1 MKLFA
6 NPWAMK
12 SLEVKLFNRRLDK
25 GLARVVGKPGSL
37 RFRLAWDTASVLV
50 IQALSMG
57 LGFAINVVLAR
68 LLGVRE
74 FGLYSLAISVL
85 SFLVVPAT
93 LGFPLLLVREIAAYR
108 VKGEWNLI
116 RGLLRFAQ
124 RTSLGAS
131 LGIALLSILVLWVFS
146 NRFSGEAVRVL
157 TFAFVALPFW
167 ALLQLYGEA
176 LRGFERI
183 VAGQW
188 VSLVMRPLC
197 FLILVGAAWVL
208 IGRIKDASTVL
219 CLHIVATGIALVF
232 AFYLLRN
239 QLHRSIPSKA
249 VSQNTAVWTRSSL
262 LLAFLALLNLI
273 PQHAG
278 ILMLGWLRSAEEI
291 GLYKV
296 AFQTAAIIPF
306 GHLAVNTAIAPTLAQ
321 LYATRDKAKLRKLI
335 LAASAAA
342 IAFALPFVL
351 LFTVRGAWFLRLVFG
366 EPFVGSA
373 KALAIITGGQMIYA
387 ITGPLRLVLIMSG
400 HENKATL
407 SISIGGAIYLLS
419 NIALIQLLGINGAAI
434 AFTITWAVTSLLN
447 LYFVLQMLRMK
458 FLVPRGGT

>member
-1 MKLFA
+1 MKPVTETFL
-6 NPWAMK
+6 NGWLGK
-12 SLEVKLFNRRLDK
+12 T
-25 GLARVVGKPGSL
+25 LARVVGKPGSL
-37 RFRLAWDTASVLV
+37 RFRLAQDTASVMV
-50 IQALSMG
+50 IQAFSIG

-85 SFLVVPAT
+85 SFLIVPAT

-108 VKGEWNLI
+108 VKGEWDLI

-131 LGIALLSILVLWVFS
+131 LSIALLGILVLWVFS

-157 TFAFVALPFW
+157 TLAFVALPFW

-188 VSLVMRPLC
+188 VGLVMRPLC

-208 IGRIKDASTVL
+208 IGRIQDASTAL
-219 CLHIVATGIALVF
+219 CLHIVAAGSALVF

-239 QLHRSIPSKA
+239 QIHRSIPSNA

-262 LLAFLALLNLI
+262 LLAFLTLLNLI

-278 ILMLGWLRSAEEI
+278 ILMLGWLRSAEEV

-321 LYATRDKAKLRKLI
+321 LYATRDRAKLQKLI

-351 LFTVRGAWFLRLVFG
+351 LFTVRGAWFLQLVFG
-366 EPFVGSA
+366 EPFAGGA
-373 KALAIITGGQMIYA
+373 KALAIITGGQLIYA

-407 SISIGGAIYLLS
+407 SIGIGSTVYLLS
-419 NIALIQLLGINGAAI
+419 NIVLIQLLGINGAAA
-434 AFTITWAVTSLLN
+434 AFAITWATTNLIN
-447 LYFVLQMLRMK
+447 LYFVIQILRTK
-458 FLVPRGGT
+458 FFDSID